1 MKSNRQVQYLALLRG
16 VMPTGPNRIPK
27 MSDLVQMLE
36 QSGLD
41 NISSYIQSGN
51 VICETSL
58 PAEELAQHIHQ
69 VILESIGANLSIIV
83 KEKSDLE
90 NAILGNPFS
99 EELDSSRIHLVF
111 TNNHIPTEQLAEL
124 QAMNFT
130 DEIFAVGEACLYM
143 YLPRATRKKKLNNNF
158 LEKKL
163 GIVATTRKLSVIKE
177 LSNRMDE

>member
-1 MKSNRQVQYLALLRG
+1 MTDNNKVQYLALLRG

-58 PAEELAQHIHQ
+58 PAEELAQHMHQ

-90 NAILGNPFS
+90 RAIFRKIPFLRS
-99 EELDSSRIHLVF
+99 WIHHGF
-111 TNNHIPTEQLAEL
+111 ISFL
-124 QAMNFT
+124 QTISFQ
-130 DEIFAVGEACLYM
+130 
-143 YLPRATRKKKLNNNF
+143 R
-158 LEKKL
+158 
-163 GIVATTRKLSVIKE
+163 
-177 LSNRMDE
+177 SNWQNCK

>member
-41 NISSYIQSGN
+41 NVSSYIQSGN

-58 PAEELAQHIHQ
+58 RAEELAQHMHQ
-69 VILESIGANLSIIV
+69 VILENIGANLSIIV